1 MKTASGEIDP
11 ADYFR
16 PVRID
21 GRTKWEC
28 IYCFKVLTRSSRG
41 KHLKGKH
48 ADEIG
53 YVPDS
58 YSPPDPEKIREV
70 WINWYES
77 GMHRVDLRARI
88 NESLSRITRSAV
100 EKEIRRI
107 VEE

>member
-1 MKTASGEIDP
+1 MKTKSGEIDP
-11 ADYFR
+11 ADYYR

-21 GRTKWEC
+21 GRAKWEC
-28 IYCFKVLTRSSRG
+28 VLCGRLFSRSSRG
-41 KHLKGKH
+41 KHLRNKH
-48 ADEIG
+48 AKEIG

-58 YSPPDPEKIREV
+58 YSPPGPEKIREV

-77 GMHRVDLRARI
+77 GIHRVDLRARI